1 MWAFEAV
8 TAMHTS
14 PRRLAVRYF
23 DGRSSRAQAAVAW
36 LHDGELYVLG
46 PTVRLSVPAKQVRWP
61 ERTQRGPRVARLP
74 EGGSLQSVDP
84 AAWDA
89 WLREAGRG
97 DSAVVRLQQ
106 SWRAVFAS
114 LALLVLLTV
123 AGYIWGLPWASRE
136 VAHRVPDSVEARVGE
151 VVLAQLEGFT
161 RPSQLT
167 EQEQRA
173 IEQAWEKVLAAHR
186 AAEAA
191 RGVVLRPTRLL
202 IRHSEDIGPNALALP
217 GGAMLLTDDMVRL
230 LQHDTRVIAGVLGH
244 ELGHVQH
251 RHGMRMLVQVSVM
264 GAASS
269 LLWGDFSGILA
280 TVPLWLGQAHYSRE
294 AERESDAYSVQVLRA
309 SGIPPTVMVTLFERL
324 ALFERCGDEVLKAPA
339 PDSPPSVPP
348 AAAACKAPAPTG
360 QGDEKGG
367 RWGLGFASH
376 PANEE
381 RIAFFRAAAR

>member
-1 MWAFEAV
+1 MDN
-8 TAMHTS
+8 S
-14 PRRLAVRYF
+14 LPRAPSRLSVRYF

-36 LHDGELYVLG
+36 LDDGQLYLLG
-46 PTVRLSVPAKQVRWP
+46 PAVRLTVPLKEVRWP
-61 ERTQRGPRVARLP
+61 ERTQRGPRVAQLP
-74 EGGSLQSVDP
+74 EGGCMQSSDA

-89 WLREAGRG
+89 WLREVGRG

-106 SWRAVFAS
+106 SWRAVFVS
-114 LALLVLLTV
+114 LVLLVLLTV
-123 AGYIWGLPWASRE
+123 AGYVWGLPWVSRE
-136 VAHRVPDSVEARVGE
+136 VADRVPDSVEAKVGE
-151 VVLAQLEGFT
+151 VVWAQLEDFT
-161 RPSQLT
+161 RPSQLP
-167 EQEQRA
+167 EPERRA
-173 IEQAWEKVLAAHR
+173 IEQAWDKVLNTHR

-191 RGVVLRPTRLL
+191 RGVVVRPTRLL

-309 SGIPPTVMVTLFERL
+309 SGIAPTVMVSLFERL
-324 ALFERCGDEVLKAPA
+324 DLFERCGDDVLKAPA
-339 PDSPPSVPP
+339 TDAPPSVPP
-348 AAAACKAPAPTG
+348 ATAACKAPAPSVQSG
-360 QGDEKGG
+360 EKEG

>member
-1 MWAFEAV
+1 
-8 TAMHTS
+8 
-14 PRRLAVRYF
+14 
-23 DGRSSRAQAAVAW
+23 
-36 LHDGELYVLG
+36 
-46 PTVRLSVPAKQVRWP
+46 
-61 ERTQRGPRVARLP
+61 
-74 EGGSLQSVDP
+74 
-84 AAWDA
+84 
-89 WLREAGRG
+89 
-97 DSAVVRLQQ
+97 
-106 SWRAVFAS
+106 
-114 LALLVLLTV
+114 LLVLLTV
-123 AGYIWGLPWASRE
+123 AGYVWGLPWVSRA
-136 VAHRVPDSVEARVGE
+136 VADRVPDSVEAKVGE

-161 RPSQLT
+161 QPSKLP

-173 IEQAWEKVLAAHR
+173 IEQAWDKVLSAHR
-186 AAEAA
+186 AAAAA
-191 RGVVLRPTRLL
+191 RGVVQRPTRLL

-269 LLWGDFSGILA
+269 LLWGDFSGVLA

-294 AERESDAYSVQVLRA
+294 AERESDAYSVEVLRA

-324 ALFERCGDEVLKAPA
+324 ALFEQCGDDVLKESAPNA
-339 PDSPPSVPP
+339 QPSVPP
-348 AAAACKAPAPTG
+348 AAASCKAPAPSVKN
-360 QGDEKGG
+360 DDKDG

-381 RIAFFRAAAR
+381 RIAFFRAAR

>member
-1 MWAFEAV
+1 MDTPPE
-8 TAMHTS
+8 
-14 PRRLAVRYF
+14 RLPVRYF
-23 DGRSSRAQAAVAW
+23 DGRSSRGQAAEAW
-36 LHDGELYVLG
+36 LDGGQLHLLG
-46 PTVRLSVPAKQVRWP
+46 PTVQLSVAAKRVRWP
-61 ERTQRGPRVARLP
+61 ERTQRGPRVAQLP
-74 EGGSLQSVDP
+74 DGGSLQSADA
-84 AAWDA
+84 AAWDR
-89 WLREAGRG
+89 WLREGGRG

-106 SWRAVFAS
+106 SWRAVFVS

-123 AGYIWGLPWASRE
+123 AGYVWGLPWVSRE
-136 VAHRVPDSVEARVGE
+136 VADRVPDSVEAKVGE

-161 RPSQLT
+161 QPSQLP
-167 EQEQRA
+167 EPEQRA
-173 IEQAWEKVLAAHR
+173 IEQAWDKVLSAHR

-191 RGVVLRPTRLL
+191 RGVVVRPTRLL

-294 AERESDAYSVQVLRA
+294 AERESDAYSVEVLRA
-309 SGIPPTVMVTLFERL
+309 SGIPPAVMVTLFERL
-324 ALFERCGDEVLKAPA
+324 ALYEQCGDEVLKEPA
-339 PDSPPSVPP
+339 PGAQPSVPQ
-348 AAAACKAPAPTG
+348 AAASCKAPAPSVK
-360 QGDEKGG
+360 GDEKEG